1 VADQVVI
8 EVEKAFPGGPRLE
21 CALELPADGASVT
34 VLFGP
39 SGAGKTTILR
49 CVAGLERPDRGAIRF
64 RDEIWFDSARG
75 IDLPPQRRRA
85 GLLFQDYALFPHLTV
100 AANIAYGLG
109 ELADAER
116 RQRVDETLALLR
128 LAGLADRR
136 PAQLSGGET
145 QRVALGRALAPRP
158 RVLLLDE
165 PLSALDAPTRET
177 LRSDLRRL
185 LSRLAQPTLL
195 VTHDRVEALA
205 LGDRMA
211 VICDGHLRQ
220 VGPIEDVFSRPVDLD
235 VARAVG
241 VETVLNARVVGRH
254 GEGLVT
260 IEVGQALLTAVDPGG
275 VEGAVF
281 ACIRAEEVVLERGPI
296 GQVSARNRLE
306 GTVSSVTPE
315 GPLVRVVL
323 DCGFA
328 LAAVVTR
335 QACRDLDI
343 KEGERLTAFVK
354 SPSVHLIGRGAP

>member
-1 VADQVVI
+1 VVI
-8 EVEKAFPGGPRLE
+8 EFEKAFPGGPRIE
-21 CALELPADGASVT
+21 CALELPADRASVT

-39 SGAGKTTILR
+39 SGAGKTTVLR

-64 RDEIWFDSARG
+64 GDETWFDSARRV
-75 IDLPPQRRRA
+75 DLPPQRRRA
-85 GLLFQDYALFPHLTV
+85 GLLFQDYALFPHLSV
-100 AANIAYGLG
+100 AANVAYGLG
-109 ELADAER
+109 HLGAGER
-116 RQRVDETLALLR
+116 RQRVDESLALLGLET
-128 LAGLADRR
+128 LAERR
-136 PAQLSGGET
+136 PAQLSGGER

-165 PLSALDAPTRET
+165 PLSALDAPTRQA
-177 LRSDLRRL
+177 LRGELRRL
-185 LSRLAQPTLL
+185 LARLAQPTLL
-195 VTHDRVEALA
+195 VTHDRTEALA

-211 VICDGHLRQ
+211 VICEGRLRQ
-220 VGPIEDVFSRPVDLD
+220 VGPIEDVFSRPADLE

-241 VETVLNARVVGRH
+241 VETVHSARVVSRH

-260 IEVGQALLTAVDPGG
+260 VEVGEVRLTAMDPGG
-275 VEGAVF
+275 IDDAVF
-281 ACIRAEEVVLERGPI
+281 ACIRAEEVVLERGPV

-315 GPLVRVVL
+315 GPLARIVL

-343 KEGERLTAFVK
+343 REGERLTAFVK
-354 SPSVHLIGRGAP
+354 SPSVHLIGRGST

>member
-1 VADQVVI
+1 MADQVVI
-8 EVEKAFPGGPRLE
+8 EVEKTFAGGPRIE
-21 CALELPADGASVT
+21 CALELPADGGSVM

-49 CVAGLERPDRGAIRF
+49 CVAGLERPDRGTIRF
-64 RDEIWFDSARG
+64 RDEIWFDSTGG
-75 IDLPPQRRRA
+75 IDLSPQRRRA
-85 GLLFQDYALFPHLTV
+85 GLLFQDYALFPHLSV

-109 ELADAER
+109 ALTDAER
-116 RQRVDETLALLR
+116 RTRVRETLALLQ
-128 LAGLADRR
+128 LDGLAARR
-136 PAQLSGGET
+136 PSQLSGGEK

-165 PLSALDAPTRET
+165 PLSALDAPTRQI

-185 LSRLAQPTLL
+185 LALLAMPTLL
-195 VTHDRVEALA
+195 VTHDRTEALA
-205 LGDRMA
+205 LGDRIA
-211 VICDGHLRQ
+211 VISEGRLRQ
-220 VGPIEDVFSRPVDLD
+220 VGPIEDVFSRPVDVE

-241 VETVLNARVVGRH
+241 VETVLNARVVDRH
-254 GEGLVT
+254 GEGLMT
-260 IEVGQALLTAVDPGG
+260 IAVGEVRLTAVDPGG

-281 ACIRAEEVVLERGPI
+281 ACIRAEDVVLERGPM
-296 GQVSARNRLE
+296 GQVSARNRLQ
-306 GTVSSVTPE
+306 GSVSSVTPE

-335 QACRDLDI
+335 QACRELDI

-354 SPSVHLIGRGAP
+354 SPSVHLIGRGGP